1 MGRKL
6 PKARRPEYIST
17 IDSIRHTSKDRRL
30 QVKAFREKV
39 QEDGLK
45 LLKPEES
52 KKFTTVDLWEDTHR
66 QIMNSK

>member
-6 PKARRPEYIST
+6 PKARRLEYIST
-17 IDSIRHTSKDRRL
+17 IDSIRHTSKDHRL

-39 QEDGLK
+39 QENSLK

-52 KKFTTVDLWEDTHR
+52 KKFTIVDLWEDTYQ
-66 QIMNSK
+66 QIMNFK